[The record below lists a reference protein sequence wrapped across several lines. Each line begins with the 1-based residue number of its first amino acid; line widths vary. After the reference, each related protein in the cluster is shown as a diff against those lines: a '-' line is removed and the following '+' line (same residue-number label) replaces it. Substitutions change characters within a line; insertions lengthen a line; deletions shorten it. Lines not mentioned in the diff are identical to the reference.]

1 MVVNPLAWAWANPM
15 IVGAAVLALVLLAW
29 AYDAYE
35 DAEENREAV
44 RGFLGRARSGAGT
57 GLSLS
62 LGGLV
67 TAVTAL
73 TMSGMTLVE
82 AVGEIVAL
90 APDFPVLAGGV
101 LTVGLGAL
109 GLSGTISVPW
119 WQFGLFG
126 MFVLLLGVAWRLQ
139 E

>member
-1 MVVNPLAWAWANPM
+1 MAVNPLAWAWNHPVM
-15 IVGAAVLALVLLAW
+15 VGAAVLVLVLLAW

-44 RGFLGRARSGAGT
+44 RGFFGRARSGSGT
-57 GLSLS
+57 VLSVS

-67 TAVTAL
+67 TVVSAL
-73 TMSGMTLVE
+73 TMSGMTVVE
-82 AVGEIVAL
+82 AVGEIVAF
-90 APDFPVLAGGV
+90 APEFPVLAGGV

-126 MFVLLLGVAWRLQ
+126 MFVLLLGVAWRVQ